1 MTQFIITNPQTCIGC
16 HACEVACV
24 LTYHQGKHPDIK
36 EQFQPRIKVHK
47 ITQGRKKVYT
57 ALACRQCENAPCV
70 KSCPTQALKQ
80 TKEKVQLNKT
90 QCIGC
95 KACIIACPFGA
106 IRMVDESIEGVLGV
120 GNTEGVFN
128 KIIAHKCDLCDGRRD
143 SPACLSACPTGSIKL
158 ANMDKINEQRQQKQQ
173 QTALGTTPDRVFINK
188 QLSPF
193 TSEETPFTKLTSIP
207 REDSNK
213 KPLDERKNTYNEIYY
228 GFTSKQAHLQSS
240 RCLSCGSN
248 SICEWTCPLHNR
260 IPHWIKLVKEGRIIE
275 AAELS
280 NSTNSLPEITGRVC
294 PQDRLCEGSCT
305 LKNENDAVTI
315 GNIERY
321 ITETA
326 FNMGWQP
333 EALCAKS
340 TNKKVAVIGAGP
352 AGLAC
357 ADVLIRH
364 GIQPVVFDRHPEIG
378 GMLTFG
384 IPNFK
389 LEKEI
394 MIRRRKIFTAMGI
407 EFRLN
412 TEVGKDIF
420 MSELLNNYDAIFTG
434 VGTYESL
441 KARLENEDAQGVYQ
455 ALDFLTANT
464 KQVMGLPELTTQ
476 PYINTKD
483 KRIVVL
489 GGGDTAMDC
498 LRTAIRQGATSV
510 TCAYRRDESNMPG
523 SKKEVKNAREEGAEF
538 MFMMQPIK
546 IEVNDSGQVIGIRM
560 VKTELGDPDAK
571 GRRSPQPIEG
581 SEFVLDADMVIIAF
595 GFVPHDISWLQAEG
609 VQLNRRGTIA
619 AIPIH
624 SQKLACQ
631 TDNPKIFAGGD
642 IVRGADLVVT
652 AIADGRMAARS
663 IMQYLNISVNSMNY
677 SNKKDVQKMEEAS

>member
-70 KSCPTQALKQ
+70 KSCPTKALMQ
-80 TKEKVQLNKT
+80 SNEKVHLNKS

-95 KACIIACPFGA
+95 KACVLACPFGA
-106 IRMVDESIEGVLGV
+106 IRMVDESIEGILGV
-120 GNTEGVFN
+120 GNTEGVLN
-128 KIIAHKCDLCDGRRD
+128 KIIAHKCDLCDERRH
-143 SPACLSACPTGSIKL
+143 SPACIDACPTGSIKL
-158 ANMDKINEQRQQKQQ
+158 ASLDKIKQQRQQKLQQ
-173 QTALGTTPDRVFINK
+173 AAFGTTPDRLIINK
-188 QLSPF
+188 QFSPF
-193 TSEETPFTKLTSIP
+193 TSEETPFTKLVNIP
-207 REDSNK
+207 REDPDK
-213 KPLDERKNTYNEIYY
+213 KPLDERKHTYNEIYY
-228 GFTSKQAHLQSS
+228 GFTKQQAQLQSS
-240 RCLSCGSN
+240 RCLSCGPN

-260 IPHWIKLVKEGRIIE
+260 IPHWIKLAKEGRIIE

-321 ITETA
+321 VTETA
-326 FNMGWQP
+326 FNLGWRP
-333 EALCAKS
+333 ETTCAKM
-340 TNKKVAVIGAGP
+340 TDKKVAIIGAGP

-357 ADVLIRH
+357 ADVLVRK
-364 GIQPVVFDRHPEIG
+364 GIKPIVFDRHPEIG

-394 MIRRRKIFTAMGI
+394 MIRRREIFSAMGV
-407 EFRLN
+407 EFQLN
-412 TEVGKDIF
+412 TEIGKDIA
-420 MSELLNNYDAIFTG
+420 MTELLNNYDAIFTG
-434 VGTYESL
+434 IGTYASL

-464 KQVMGLPELTTQ
+464 KHIMGLPELASQ

-523 SKKEVKNAREEGAEF
+523 SKKEVKNAREEGAQF

-546 IEVNDSGQVIGIRM
+546 IEVNESGQVIGIRM

-571 GRRSPQPIEG
+571 GRRSPQPIAG
-581 SEFVLDADMVIIAF
+581 SEFVLEADMVIIAF
-595 GFVPHDISWLQAEG
+595 GFAPHDISWLQAEG
-609 VQLNRRGTIA
+609 VQINRRGTIA
-619 AIPIH
+619 AIPIP

-652 AIADGRMAARS
+652 AIADGRMAAKS
-663 IMQYLNISVNSMNY
+663 MMQYLNIDNSTMDDTNE
-677 SNKKDVQKMEEAS
+677 SQIEGKAS

>member
-24 LTYHQGKHPDIK
+24 FTYHQGKHPDIK

-47 ITQGRKKVYT
+47 LTQGRKKIYT

-70 KSCPTQALKQ
+70 KSCPSAALKQ
-80 TKEKVQLNKT
+80 SDEKVYLDKAA
-90 QCIGC
+90 CIGC
-95 KACIIACPFGA
+95 KACVIACPFGA
-106 IRMVDESIEGVLGV
+106 IRMVDESIEGALGV

-128 KIIAHKCDLCDGRRD
+128 KIVAHKCDLCEGRRE
-143 SPACLSACPTGSIKL
+143 SPACADACPTGSIKL
-158 ANMDKINEQRQQKQQ
+158 ISAQKIQQQRKQKQHE
-173 QTALGTTPDRVFINK
+173 TAFGTTQDRALIHK
-188 QLSPF
+188 QISPF
-193 TSEETPFTKLTSIP
+193 TSEETPFTRLVSIP
-207 REDSNK
+207 REDPAK
-213 KPLDERKNTYNEIYY
+213 KPITERIGTYHEIYY
-228 GFTSKQAHLQSS
+228 GFNKKQTELQGS
-240 RCLSCGSN
+240 RCLSCGPN

-260 IPHWIKLVKEGRIIE
+260 IPHWIKLAKEGHILE

-294 PQDRLCEGSCT
+294 PQDRLCEGACT

-321 ITETA
+321 VTETA
-326 FNMGWQP
+326 LTMGWKPDVANVQ
-333 EALCAKS
+333 S
-340 TNKKVAVIGAGP
+340 TGKKVAIIGAGP

-357 ADVLIRH
+357 ADVLTRH
-364 GIQPVVFDRHPEIG
+364 GVKAVVFDIHPEIG

-384 IPNFK
+384 IPAFK

-394 MIRRRKIFTAMGI
+394 MVRRRKIFSSMGI
-407 EFRLN
+407 DFHLN
-412 TEVGKDIF
+412 TEIGKDI
-420 MSELLNNYDAIFTG
+420 MMTELLNDYDAIFAG
-434 VGTYESL
+434 VGTYQSL
-441 KARLENEDAQGVYQ
+441 KARLENENAQGVYQ
-455 ALDFLTANT
+455 ALPFLTANT
-464 KQVMGLPELTTQ
+464 KHVMGLDQLPSQ

-483 KRIVVL
+483 KRVVVL

-546 IEVNDSGQVIGIRM
+546 IEVDEQGHVIGIRM
-560 VKTELGDPDAK
+560 VQTELGDPDAK

-581 SEFVLDADMVIIAF
+581 SEFVLDADVVIVAF
-595 GFVPHDISWLQAEG
+595 GFTPHDISWLQAEG
-609 VQLNRRGTIA
+609 VQLTRRGTIS
-619 AIPIH
+619 AIPITY
-624 SQKLACQ
+624 QKLACQ

-652 AIADGRMAARS
+652 AIADGRMAAKS
-663 IMQYLNISVNSMNY
+663 IMTYLDLNPDEKDQVNPTS
-677 SNKKDVQKMEEAS
+677 QKMEKAS

>member
-47 ITQGRKKVYT
+47 ISQGRKKVYT

-70 KSCPTQALKQ
+70 KSCPSAALKQ
-80 TKEKVQLNKT
+80 SNEKVHLNKSL
-90 QCIGC
+90 CIGC
-95 KACIIACPFGA
+95 KACVMACPFGA

-120 GNTEGVFN
+120 GNTEGVLN
-128 KIIAHKCDLCDGRRD
+128 KIIAHKCDLCNERRA
-143 SPACLSACPTGSIKL
+143 SPACLDACPTGSIKL
-158 ANMDKINEQRQQKQQ
+158 VSIDKIKEQRRQKQL
-173 QTALGTTPDRVFINK
+173 QTAFGTTPDRAMINK
-188 QLSPF
+188 QYSPF
-193 TSEETPFTKLTSIP
+193 TSEETPFSRLVSIP
-207 REDSNK
+207 RQDADK
-213 KPLDERKNTYNEIYY
+213 KPIEERKKTYNEIYY
-228 GFTSKQAHLQSS
+228 GFTQTQAQLQSS
-240 RCLSCGSN
+240 RCLSCGPN

-321 ITETA
+321 VTETA
-326 FNMGWQP
+326 FELGWRP
-333 EALCAKS
+333 EASCAEP
-340 TNKKVAVIGAGP
+340 TGRKVAIIGAGP

-357 ADVLIRH
+357 ADVLVRR
-364 GIQPVVFDRHPEIG
+364 GIKPVVFDRHPEIG

-394 MIRRRKIFTAMGI
+394 MIRRREIFSAMGI
-407 EFRLN
+407 EFHLN
-412 TEVGKDIF
+412 TEIGKDVS
-420 MSELLNNYDAIFTG
+420 MTELLNNYDAIFTG
-434 VGTYESL
+434 IGTYESL
-441 KARLENEDAQGVYQ
+441 KARLENENAQGVYQ

-464 KQVMGLPELTTQ
+464 KHVMGLPELASQ

-498 LRTAIRQGATSV
+498 LRTAIRQGASSV

-546 IEVNDSGQVIGIRM
+546 IEVNEANQVIGIRM

-571 GRRSPQPIEG
+571 GRRSPQPIAD
-581 SEFVLDADMVIIAF
+581 SEFVLEADIVIVAF
-595 GFVPHDISWLQAEG
+595 GFIPHDISWLQAEG

-652 AIADGRMAARS
+652 AISDGRMAARS
-663 IMQYLNISVNSMNY
+663 IMQYLNITNNQMNNI
-677 SNKKDVQKMEEAS
+677 NKQEITNMEKAS